1 MAVLQVNFLSKYLM
15 MNTMATVIIPTLASK
30 DLQSPLEDVYSREK
44 RFPVLYLLH
53 GFLGDHT
60 DWLRYTSIERYA
72 NEKGIAVIMPSAY
85 NSFYTDMAY
94 GIRCWSYISEELP
107 LVMRSLFP
115 ISDKRDD
122 NFVAG
127 LSMGGYGA
135 MKLALGRPDLFS
147 GGASLSG
154 ALDIV
159 ELVESADSISK
170 PFHIN
175 LFGDLTKVEGSENDL
190 FYLAEKLKE
199 GRLETPRI
207 YIGCGTEDRL
217 YPANVR
223 FKEHLQR
230 LGYNV
235 TYEEG
240 PGGHEWSFWDRYIK
254 KVLDWISSY

>member
-1 MAVLQVNFLSKYLM
+1 MAVLQVNFLSKHLM
-15 MNTMATVIIPTLASK
+15 MNTTVTVIIPTLASK
-30 DLQSPLEDVYSREK
+30 DLQNPLEDVYRREK

-53 GFLGDHT
+53 GFLGDHS

-72 NEKGIAVIMPSAY
+72 NEKGIAVVMPSAY
-85 NSFYTDMAY
+85 NSFYTDMAH

-115 ISDKRDD
+115 LSERRED

-135 MKLALGRPDLFS
+135 MKWVLGRPDFFS
-147 GGASLSG
+147 AGASLSG

-159 ELVESADSISK
+159 ELIESGDGISK
-170 PFHIN
+170 PFHED
-175 LFGDLTKVEGSENDL
+175 LFGDLTKVKGSENDL
-190 FYLAEKLKE
+190 FYLAERLKGE
-199 GRLETPRI
+199 NKEIPRI
-207 YIGCGTEDRL
+207 YIACGTEDFL
-217 YPANVR
+217 YSANLR

-240 PGGHEWSFWDRYIK
+240 PGGHEWSFWDRYIR
-254 KVLDWISSY
+254 KVLDWVSID